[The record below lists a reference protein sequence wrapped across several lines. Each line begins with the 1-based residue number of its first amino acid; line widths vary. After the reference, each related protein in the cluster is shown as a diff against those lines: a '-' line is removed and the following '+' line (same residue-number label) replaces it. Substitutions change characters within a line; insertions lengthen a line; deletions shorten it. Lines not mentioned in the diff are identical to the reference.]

1 MKKNYLAFALC
12 VVLLA
17 LSGCG
22 KSTDLSFDQSD
33 TGSGRAQDIVENGND
48 YMALQSNDAFL
59 SMQYSDHILS
69 VRDLSSGARA
79 FEYSLEEQQNAIGYG
94 KLKSGYW
101 MLTVSGGT
109 SSQGNA
115 FVGIE
120 EIPGE
125 AGGSMQFSI
134 FDSSLHL
141 LTDYTITDETA
152 LECMNGGLFSVA
164 PDGNTIACGLGSDL
178 YLYDLEQT
186 RLQTVSLTAEV
197 FFAETAFS
205 ADGSK
210 LAYYGYAT
218 EQDGTAYG
226 FINLANGKQ
235 YDFFESGFD
244 ALSLNVQGAYAVVC
258 HNVAPDQ
265 AAADRASGKLLVM
278 NLNTGDG
285 KHFPVETYEEARI
298 ATVTADGKY
307 VITCSPEGDSNGR
320 LRCYRFDTGGK
331 QAEQEY
337 SLGEGCKPYGLIA
350 CESGAYAILYTESGD
365 RLSEPFLLP

>member
-1 MKKNYLAFALC
+1 MKKNYLVFVFC
-12 VVLLA
+12 VMLLVLN
-17 LSGCG
+17 GCG
-22 KSTDLSFDQSD
+22 KSIDMSSDQTD
-33 TGSGRAQDIVENGND
+33 TGSEQAQGIVESED
-48 YMALQSNDAFL
+48 DQAALQNSDAFL
-59 SMQYSDHILS
+59 SMQYSDHIIL
-69 VRDLSSGARA
+69 VRDLSSGTKAA
-79 FEYSLEEQQNAIGYG
+79 EFSLEEQQNAIGYG

-101 MLTVSGGT
+101 MLTVSGET

-120 EIPGE
+120 GISGE
-125 AGGSMQFSI
+125 AAGSMQFSV

-178 YLYDLEQT
+178 YLYDLEQA
-186 RLQTVSLTAEV
+186 RLQAVSLTAEV
-197 FFAETAFS
+197 FFVEVAFS

-218 EQDGTAYG
+218 ERDGSAYG
-226 FINLANGKQ
+226 TIDMASGKQ

-244 ALSLNVQGAYAVVC
+244 ALSLNVQGMYAVVC

-265 AAADRASGKLLVM
+265 AAADRTSGKLLVV

-285 KHFPVETYEEARI
+285 KYFPVETYEEARI

-307 VITCSPEGDSNGR
+307 VITCSPEGDSNGK
-320 LRCYRFDTGGK
+320 LRCYRFDTGEK

-337 SLGEGCKPYGLIA
+337 SLGEACKPYDLIA
-350 CESGAYAILYTESGD
+350 CGSSVYAILNTESGD
-365 RLSEPFLLP
+365 RLSEPFLIP